1 MRPRF
6 RCISGPTPPA
16 LTHGNQV
23 YALWSGIGR
32 FEKPPGDEPRKL
44 DTIMP
49 VTREILPEAKV
60 HPHIADKI
68 ANYRKELIDQVK
80 SLIAAHR
87 VVVVG
92 MTQNPFPKR
101 ARRLL
106 DSQGVAYEYLG
117 IGSYLSEWRKRLAL
131 KMWTGWPTFPM
142 IFIDGVLIGGY
153 EDLVP
158 LADSGELKKIL
169 GSPRA

>member
-1 MRPRF
+1 M
-6 RCISGPTPPA
+6 
-16 LTHGNQV
+16 
-23 YALWSGIGR
+23 
-32 FEKPPGDEPRKL
+32 
-44 DTIMP
+44 
-49 VTREILPEAKV
+49 REIFPEAKV
-60 HPHIADKI
+60 HPSIGEKI
-68 ANYRKELIDQVK
+68 ASYRKEEVDQVK

-106 DSQGVAYEYLG
+106 DAQGIAYEYLG
-117 IGSYLSEWRKRLAL
+117 IGSYLSEWRKRLVL

-142 IFIDGVLIGGY
+142 IFVDGMLIGGF

-158 LADSGELKKIL
+158 LVETGALKKML
-169 GSPRA
+169 ASPRA

>member
-1 MRPRF
+1 MLAPAMRDIF
-6 RCISGPTPPA
+6 
-16 LTHGNQV
+16 
-23 YALWSGIGR
+23 
-32 FEKPPGDEPRKL
+32 
-44 DTIMP
+44 
-49 VTREILPEAKV
+49 PETQV
-60 HPHIADKI
+60 HPRIAEKI
-68 ANYRKELIDQVK
+68 ASYRKEQVEQVK

-106 DSQGVAYEYLG
+106 DSQGIAYEYLG
-117 IGSYLSEWRKRLAL
+117 IGSYLSEWRQRLVL

-142 IFIDGVLIGGY
+142 IFVDGVLIGGF

-158 LADSGELKKIL
+158 LVESGELKKML
-169 GSPRA
+169 ATPRA